1 LKAAIRDNVLPA
13 GYQGSEQEIATRLGM
28 SRTPVHEALIRLQEE
43 GLIAIRAKRGVVV
56 CALTPDDMREVY
68 DVVMALEA
76 KAAELIA
83 TKPLAERQTAI
94 GILERFNADMRS
106 ALLDDDL
113 DLWARGDDGFHRAL
127 VEQSGNRRLSR
138 LSGNILDQSHRA
150 RMITLKLRSKPDR
163 SVDEHAAI
171 IAAIKAGDAARAAQ
185 GVQSHRT
192 SARDELIPLLAKFGM
207 TTL

>member
-1 LKAAIRDNVLPA
+1 MI
-13 GYQGSEQEIATRLGM
+13 
-28 SRTPVHEALIRLQEE
+28 
-43 GLIAIRAKRGVVV
+43 
-56 CALTPDDMREVY
+56 
-68 DVVMALEA
+68 
-76 KAAELIA
+76 
-83 TKPLAERQTAI
+83 
-94 GILERFNADMRS
+94 
-106 ALLDDDL
+106 DL